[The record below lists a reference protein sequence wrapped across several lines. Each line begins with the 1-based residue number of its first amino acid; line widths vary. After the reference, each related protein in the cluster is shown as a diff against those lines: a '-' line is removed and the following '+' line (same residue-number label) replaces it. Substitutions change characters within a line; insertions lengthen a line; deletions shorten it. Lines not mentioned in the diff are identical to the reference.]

1 MKRRI
6 RSLALLAL
14 LGVAALLP
22 RRSDLLADPATSA
35 TTSPP
40 ATTDAA
46 ASPDAAATPPA
57 ATTEAPPAGSPEG
70 AVASEATPAP
80 RPTSAPLPID
90 QLPYRVLVAVGIAP
104 DPALAAQRTA
114 IIQGLRERIASRLG
128 PLWDAEVQLADWL
141 SPGRQSVLESFS
153 EADLNDRFLP
163 GEFDKVFLAA
173 VEGDGAGFRLSA
185 REWDRNSQSA
195 TAVTSRLT
203 YEPRVL
209 IDRLLGEVLLH
220 FRPMAAVESVSEDGQ
235 TVELRIRGGELLPPD
250 PDLRPA
256 VVGTYLRPYFRYLDR
271 KRQLRQLQTIP
282 WTYLQVTAI
291 ERGRMQAELTTAFPG
306 ILSGSRRRTEL
317 MAIAV
322 KTRFEETS
330 MRIHPR
336 GQPENP
342 MAAVRVDVLDRR
354 PTEEDAVTD
363 RLVLYTDRFGEVR
376 IPANPE
382 RPLQYVYVLVGK
394 GVLAMAPFIPGE
406 HPSATLDVPDD
417 SPRLLVEGEIAIME
431 AELIELVARREVT
444 MARALGYARAG
455 QWDQADPLVDE
466 VKHLPTREMI
476 LERLE
481 RIRLPAIDSA
491 RRTRNRVAESRI
503 NQMCNQLREHIE
515 RHLNP
520 DRLRAF
526 LQEIAELKQAG

>member
-1 MKRRI
+1 MKRLI
-6 RSLALLAL
+6 GPWMLLL
-14 LGVAALLP
+14 LVGSAALTS
-22 RRSDLLADPATSA
+22 RRAVVLAEGV
-35 TTSPP
+35 
-40 ATTDAA
+40 
-46 ASPDAAATPPA
+46 PDAAAAPATTPA
-57 ATTEAPPAGSPEG
+57 AEATTPAAAATEAPPSGTSEAQPP
-70 AVASEATPAP
+70 APEATPVP
-80 RPTSAPLPID
+80 KPSSLPLPID
-90 QLPYRVLVAVGIAP
+90 QLPYRVLVVVGIAP
-104 DPALAAQRTA
+104 DPELAVERAA
-114 IIQGLRERIASRLG
+114 IIPGLRERIASRLG

-163 GEFDKVFLAA
+163 REFDKVFLAT
-173 VEGDGAGFRLSA
+173 VEQAGAGVRISA

-203 YEPRVL
+203 YERRVL
-209 IDRLLGEVLLH
+209 IDRLLAEVLLH
-220 FRPMAAVESVSEDGQ
+220 FRPIAAVESVSEDGLS
-235 TVELRIRGGELLPPD
+235 VELRIRGGELLPPD

-256 VVGTYLRPYFRYLDR
+256 VVGSYLRPYFRYLDR

-282 WTYLQVTAI
+282 WTYLQVTDI

-317 MAIAV
+317 MAIVV
-322 KTRFEETS
+322 KTRFEETAL
-330 MRIHPR
+330 RIYPR

-342 MAAVRVDVLDRR
+342 MAATRVDVLDRR
-354 PTEEDAVTD
+354 PTEEDAVSD
-363 RLVLYTDRFGEVR
+363 RLVLYTDRFGDVR

-382 RPLQYVYVLVGK
+382 HPLQYVYVLVGK
-394 GVLAMAPFIPGE
+394 GVLAMVPFIPGE
-406 HPSATLDVPDD
+406 QPFATLDVPDD
-417 SPRLLVEGEIAIME
+417 GPRLLVEGEIAIME

-455 QWDQADPLVDE
+455 KWDQADPLVEE

-476 LERLE
+476 LERLD

-491 RRTRNRVAESRI
+491 RRTRNRVAEVRI